1 MVWHW
6 TAECVALWKLIIPTV
21 IRVMGMKFLGG
32 VEGKMRRDVIIRGMC
47 TAAWSCKGNES
58 D

>member
-21 IRVMGMKFLGG
+21 IHVIGMIFLED
-32 VEGKMRRDVIIRGMC
+32 VERKMRRDVIIRGMC
-47 TAAWSCKGNES
+47 TAAWSCKENECG
-58 D
+58 